1 MKTRVFVIGALFTLL
16 SARAGTCTWINA
28 SSGNT
33 PATAYDWSDSAN
45 WKDGAV
51 PADGDAV
58 VFPQN
63 GGVYFVRMPDELK
76 LGGMNVAGNA
86 RLLGERLVITDL
98 GLNTRAT
105 LQGGGV
111 IYADIQMG
119 QPGDVM
125 TTHYLANINLAGRI
139 VADVSEV
146 ISAWSDTLHRLDFYA
161 TTSDPLRT
169 DDFQLTKSM
178 HPGSGN
184 VGIYAPEGAEACTG
198 TWSQTAGSPY
208 LQRVSATAH
217 PIAVGTLV
225 TGAGIPEGA
234 FVRRRFGNNHIELS
248 APVTETVAE
257 NAVAFAAFTPDV
269 RAHIPLFDRQGTT
282 QTYLKLFKYRAQDGF
297 RFEMDNMRTGPR
309 QLNTHGLTAEEI
321 KSRQPGTEVV
331 HAWGGGGDRWEQLR
345 NCHFEFIGTTI
356 PAADPVCFLDGITS
370 YEARMT
376 VPADAAPA
384 TIGMFT
390 NWTATVVKDGP
401 GTLTVGLGE
410 AVNAGAAV
418 VASGTLALT
427 RNAAAG
433 EAVPSFGRIA
443 VAAGATLQL
452 PACGLSAAVFEAAS
466 GAVVSGP
473 GELVVSDFRA
483 GTSLGAVQLVNGAT
497 LRLVGGTPG
506 AHVPDTPAANVI
518 GHPAFWL
525 DASKPESLVYET
537 ENGTNFVTRWNDWRE
552 GEPMFCTNIIR
563 RPQLLTGAEMKDKY
577 VRLGMHTESE
587 DYTNTE
593 QLVWSAPL
601 KDIRAVFLVQD
612 PTEGGGEILGRCS
625 WRLDDTYYG
634 SRGGPYYRGGSSP
647 LTRNLISPSYG
658 TPCVTNGTFY
668 LNGQIVN
675 AMKTGYL
682 GGFMQLVEHHVNTNY
697 PAHAPHRELWCDAFG
712 AGYVNNPDGGR
723 GNYVK
728 FSNGGM
734 RIAEYVIYTNSL
746 TYAERVQ
753 VAQYLSRKWL
763 GSDIHYEEWDP
774 AARAAASD
782 IAATG
787 AGLDV
792 AAGST
797 YFVGTVAGDGAFVK
811 LGAGTAHVEELGSG
825 AVRVEAGELVVKSLA
840 LDGTGLPENAWL
852 HMDAAKAET
861 LTYDEAGGVKKLAR
875 WDDARGTG
883 ASLRPLDD
891 AKRGTLV
898 EDALNGLPVIDLG
911 AAGSGAALRC
921 YREDGTP
928 WPHSNNGSEDF
939 IPDLPRMRTAFVV
952 HGSKNGGGTI
962 LGAWGNGYPAQGL
975 PHKSTDPAAPVFTQ
989 SDDHWSWTYGSLSAA
1004 VSNGTATVRMN
1015 GARFDPF
1022 TMPYSGGYD
1031 VFAFRWSTGRKFD
1044 SFAAYNQNGSLAGGL
1059 EYGEIV
1065 VYERALTDAEFD
1077 RVEAYLQK
1085 KWFNRN
1091 TPGFLQAEPAS
1102 LAVAAGAKL
1111 RLEGGA
1117 LATDGLSGAG
1127 TVHGDVALR
1136 PEGVLTAEV
1145 RADGTIAGP
1154 LTVTGA
1160 ANLSKGG
1167 EVELAGAVE
1176 KLAVGSYP
1184 LVAAS
1189 PLTLGGVWTCASP
1202 RRDLKVSLV
1211 KSGDAAVLRVM
1222 ACGTLL
1228 LFR

>member
-1 MKTRVFVIGALFTLL
+1 MKNAILVGCSLFCVLVG
-16 SARAGTCTWINA
+16 RAETCTWTLS

-33 PATAYDWSDSAN
+33 PATAYDWTDAAN
-45 WKDGAV
+45 WQDGRV

-76 LGGMNVAGNA
+76 IGSMTVAGNA
-86 RLLGERLVITDL
+86 RLLGERLVVTDL
-98 GLNTRAT
+98 GANKRAT

-111 IYADIQMG
+111 IYADFQFG

-125 TTHYLANINLAGRI
+125 VTHYIGGINLAGRI

-146 ISAWSDTLHRLDFYA
+146 ISAWGDELHRLDLYA
-161 TTSDPLRT
+161 TTSNPLRT
-169 DDFQLTKSM
+169 DDFQLTKPM

-184 VGIYAPEGAEACTG
+184 VGVYAPEGADACTG
-198 TWSQTAGSPY
+198 VWSQTAGSPY

-217 PIAVGTLV
+217 PIAVGTVV
-225 TGAGIPEGA
+225 TGAGIPDGA

-248 APVTETVAE
+248 VPVTETAAE
-257 NAVAFAAFTPDV
+257 NTVAFAAFTPDV
-269 RAHIPLFDRQGTT
+269 RAHIPVFDRQGST
-282 QTYLKLFKYRAQDGF
+282 QTYFKLFKYRAQDGL
-297 RFEMDNMRTGPR
+297 RFEIDTTRTWSK
-309 QLNTHGLTAEEI
+309 QLNTHGLTTDEI
-321 KSRQPGTEVV
+321 KTRQPGTLVV
-331 HAWGGGGDRWEQLR
+331 HTWGGGGDRWEQLR
-345 NCHFEFIGTTI
+345 NCHFELVGTSI
-356 PAADPVCFLDGITS
+356 PAGNPVCFLNGITA

-376 VPADAAPA
+376 VPADTAPA
-384 TIGMFT
+384 SIGTFT

-401 GTLTVGLGE
+401 GALTVGLGE
-410 AVNAGAAV
+410 AANAGAAV
-418 VASGTLALT
+418 VEAGTLALT

-452 PACGLSAAVFEAAS
+452 PACGLCAAVLDAAA

-473 GELVVSDFRA
+473 GELVVSGFGR
-483 GTSLGAVQLVNGAT
+483 GGSLGAVQLVNGAT
-497 LRLVGGTPG
+497 LRLVGGAPG
-506 AHVPDTPAANVI
+506 VHVPETPAANVV

-552 GEPMFCTNIIR
+552 GEPMFCTNLVR
-563 RPQLLTGAEMKDKY
+563 RPQLLMGAEMKDKY
-577 VRLGMHTESE
+577 VRLGMRTESE
-587 DYTNTE
+587 NYTNTE
-593 QLVWSAPL
+593 QLVWSTPL

-625 WRLDDTYYG
+625 WRLDDSYYG

-647 LTRNLISPSYG
+647 LTKYLISSSYG
-658 TPCVTNGTFY
+658 TPCVTNGLFY
-668 LNGQIVN
+668 LNGRLVN
-675 AMKTGYL
+675 GMKTAYL
-682 GGFMQLVEHHVNTNY
+682 GAFMQLVEHHVNTNY
-697 PAHAPHRELWCDAFG
+697 PAGGSHRELWCDAFG
-712 AGYVNNPDGGR
+712 GGYLNNPDGGK
-723 GNYVK
+723 NSFVK
-728 FSNGGM
+728 YANGGM

-746 TYAERVQ
+746 TYAERLQ

-774 AARAAASD
+774 TARGAAAD

-787 AGLDV
+787 AELDV
-792 AAGST
+792 ADGNAC
-797 YFVGTVAGDGAFVK
+797 FVGTVAGEGAFVK
-811 LGAGTAHVEELGSG
+811 TGAGTAHVEALGSG
-825 AVRVEAGELVVKSLA
+825 AVRVEAGELVVRSLA
-840 LDGTGLPENAWL
+840 LDGSGLPENAWL
-852 HMDAAKAET
+852 HMDAAKAGT
-861 LTYDEAGGVKKLAR
+861 LTCDEAGGVKKLVR

-883 ASLRPLDD
+883 ASLRPLDG

-898 EDALNGLPVIDLG
+898 EGALNGLPVVDLG

-928 WPHSNNGSEDF
+928 WPHSNNSDEDF

-975 PHKSTDPAAPVFTQ
+975 PHKSTDPAAPIFTQ
-989 SDDHWSWTYGSLSAA
+989 SADHWSWTYGPLSAA
-1004 VSNGTATVRMN
+1004 VSNGTATVRQN
-1015 GARFDPF
+1015 GLPLDPF
-1022 TMPYSGGYD
+1022 TTPFSGGYD

-1044 SFAAYNQNGSLAGGL
+1044 SFAAYNQTASLSGGL

-1065 VYERALTDAEFD
+1065 VYERALTDVEFD
-1077 RVEAYLQK
+1077 TVEAYLQK
-1085 KWFNRN
+1085 KWFDRN
-1091 TPGFLQAEPAS
+1091 TPGFLQAEPTS
-1102 LAVAAGAKL
+1102 LAVAAGAKV

-1117 LATDGLSGAG
+1117 LATGGLSGAG
-1127 TVHGDVALR
+1127 TVDGTVALR
-1136 PEGVLTAEV
+1136 ADGVLTAEV
-1145 RADGTIAGP
+1145 QEDGTVAGP
-1154 LTVTGA
+1154 LTVTGVA
-1160 ANLSKGG
+1160 DLSKGG
-1167 EVELAGAVE
+1167 AIELSGAVE

-1189 PLTLGGVWTCASP
+1189 PLAFGGAWTCASP

-1211 KSGDAAVLRVM
+1211 RSGDAVVLRVT

-1228 LFR
+1228 ILR